1 MPIWA
6 TLILVGGGDCAS
18 EVVAANANPPEV
30 RRNCLRLVWLIPMML
45 GGLPIGGN
53 RKTALLRKPQI
64 MLSVFTMRIPL
75 VLSIFVIGFASP
87 FLRAEDVSLKLEVQ
101 HSIDRGLAWLKT
113 QRQKDGFWSESN
125 YPALTALPLAAML
138 LDPSRDRSAPL
149 PKAIDD
155 SLDWLVS
162 LVKQDGGIYGKGL
175 GNYNTSVSM
184 MALMLAERPGDE
196 ATLLQARRF
205 LSNQQQDYGIRG
217 EQDHVLDGGIGYGSS
232 YAHSDLSNTHLALE
246 ALYYSKGLIQDKPEE
261 EAYALDWE
269 AAIAFVSKCQNL
281 PETNSESWVSG
292 DESNRGGF
300 IYFPGDSKAGEQQL
314 PNGKVAL
321 RSYGS
326 MGYAGLLAFIYADL
340 DSKDPRMKAVL
351 DWLEANY
358 AIDEN
363 PGMGAEGLYYYY
375 HTMAKALAL
384 AKVDTFKLKDGTAV
398 RWRADLSKKLF
409 NLQKKDGSWE
419 NATQRWWEGDA
430 VLATSYAVL
439 ALERLHQGL

>member
-1 MPIWA
+1 MLKVLGMRVPSILA
-6 TLILVGGGDCAS
+6 ILVVG
-18 EVVAANANPPEV
+18 
-30 RRNCLRLVWLIPMML
+30 
-45 GGLPIGGN
+45 
-53 RKTALLRKPQI
+53 
-64 MLSVFTMRIPL
+64 FT
-75 VLSIFVIGFASP
+75 SP
-87 FLRAEDVSLKLEVQ
+87 VLRAEDVSLKLEVQ
-101 HSIDRGLAWLKT
+101 HSIDRGLAWLKA
-113 QRQKDGFWSESN
+113 QRQKEGFWSESN
-125 YPALTALPLAAML
+125 YPALTALPLSAML
-138 LDPSRDRSAPL
+138 LDPSRDRSALL
-149 PKAIDD
+149 PKETEA

-184 MALMLAERPGDE
+184 MALMLAERPQDE
-196 ATLLQARRF
+196 VTLLQARRF
-205 LSNQQQDYGIRG
+205 LTNQQQDYGIRG

-246 ALYYSKGLIQDKPEE
+246 ALYYSRGLIQDKPEE
-261 EAYALDWE
+261 KAYDLDWE

-292 DESNRGGF
+292 DEANRGGF
-300 IYFPGDSKAGEQQL
+300 IYFPGDSKAGEQKL

-340 DSKDPRMKAVL
+340 DSKDPRMKAVM
-351 DWLEANY
+351 DWLETNY

-375 HTMAKALAL
+375 HTMSKALAL
-384 AKVDTFKLKDGTAV
+384 TKVDTFKLKDGTSV
-398 RWRADLSKKLF
+398 RWRAELAKKLF
-409 NLQKKDGSWE
+409 DLQKKDGSWE
-419 NATQRWWEGDA
+419 NTTQRWWEGDA
-430 VLATSYAVL
+430 VLSTSYAVL